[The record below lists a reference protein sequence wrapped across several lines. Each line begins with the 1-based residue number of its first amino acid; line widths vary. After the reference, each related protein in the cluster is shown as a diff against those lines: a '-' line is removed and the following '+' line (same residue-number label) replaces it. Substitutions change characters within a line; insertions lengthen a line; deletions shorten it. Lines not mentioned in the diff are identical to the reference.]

1 MPDGVYIRGSVQ
13 GYPLL
18 FTTDTGA
25 SKTIISNRVFESL
38 KPEDRPELEET
49 SKLVGASGVSIKER
63 GKGIFCLKLGSVKME
78 VEAIVAEIDDD
89 GLLGVDILQNGKNG
103 PADLLM
109 SKGVLM
115 IDKKEIPIIQVG
127 VNNRVRNVTA
137 ADHFVIPAQTECDVY
152 IERQEYDDFSSEKEY
167 AVEPTDHFQAE
178 YPSQI
183 SSTLVDLNRV
193 CTCKVRKLNPFPTAM
208 HIKQDA
214 VIGRAE
220 PIEGIPVVITNEE
233 DSSKFQNHV
242 AVRRIKL
249 LTSEHAHSLPEY
261 TARKIQ
267 TEDSTEIPSHLVDLY
282 EKTSQGLTG
291 EQKQEGIT
299 TFGAN
304 TRPKEELGK
313 LQRED
318 PDIMPILSAKVT
330 GNKPSSQDMVTCSP
344 ATRHYWILWDSL
356 VVYDGIL
363 LKKFIKRD
371 GSGEYLQF
379 IVPLSMKKEVL
390 FQMHNSL
397 VSGHLGCKKTKEK
410 ILQRFYWYSLKDE
423 VVLHIQKCD
432 TCAADKRPP
441 KVPRAPMG
449 SLRVGAPGDCIA
461 TDYLGPLPITDRGH
475 RYILLFTD
483 HFTKNV
489 EVIPVGDMTA
499 EVCAQ
504 KLLNEV
510 ISRWGCPLSIHSDQG
525 RTYESRAFKELCRML
540 EIRKTR
546 TSARNP
552 RGNGQA
558 ERFNRTLLRMIKAYL
573 CGEQTEWDLHLGC
586 LAGAYR
592 ATPNESTRLT
602 PNMLTIGREVRLPA
616 ELVFGSTNTYN
627 GEEITTYGDYVDI
640 LRTKMQHA
648 HEIARKYMATAS
660 KRSKELYDVKVAFHR
675 YQEGDVVWCLMEVRK
690 VGVTP
695 KLEYVYEGPF
705 LVKKKLSE
713 LDYVLQLDRSGK
725 ERPVHHNKLK
735 PYEGDHPP
743 RWVVKAKRQFSNHR
757 TSQQ

>member
-38 KPEDRPELEET
+38 KPEDRPELEKT

-63 GKGIFCLKLGSVKME
+63 GKGTFCFKLGSVKME

-127 VNNRVRNVTA
+127 VNNRVRKVTA
-137 ADHFVIPAQTECDVY
+137 ADHFVIPAQTECVIDVY
-152 IERQEYDDFSSEKEY
+152 IERREYDDFSSEKEY
-167 AVEPTDHFQAE
+167 VVEPTDHFQAE
-178 YPSQI
+178 YPLQMA
-183 SSTLVDLNRV
+183 STLVDINRA
-193 CTCKVRKLNPFPTAM
+193 CTCKVRMLNPFPTAM
-208 HIKQDA
+208 SIKQDA

-220 PIEGIPVVITNEE
+220 PIEGIPIVITNEE
-233 DSSKFQNHV
+233 DSSETENHV
-242 AVRRIKL
+242 AVRRIKFV
-249 LTSEHAHSLPEY
+249 TSEHAQSLPEY

-282 EKTSQGLTG
+282 EKTSQGLND
-291 EQKQEGIT
+291 EQKKEGNM
-299 TFGAN
+299 TFRAI

-318 PDIMPILSAKVT
+318 PDIGPILSAKVT

-344 ATRHYWILWDSL
+344 ATRHYWILWGSL

-363 LKKFIKRD
+363 LKKFIKRN
-371 GSGEYLQF
+371 GSDEYLQF
-379 IVPLSMKKEVL
+379 IVPLSMRKEVL

-397 VSGHLGCKKTKEK
+397 VSGHFGCKKTKEK

-432 TCAADKRPP
+432 TCAADKRSP

-449 SLRVGAPGDCIA
+449 SLRVGAPGDCTT

-504 KLLNEV
+504 KLLYEV

-525 RTYESRAFKELCRML
+525 RTYESRVFKELCRML

-558 ERFNRTLLRMIKAYL
+558 ERFNRTLLRMIKACL

-675 YQEGDVVWCLMEVRK
+675 Y
-690 VGVTP
+690 
-695 KLEYVYEGPF
+695 
-705 LVKKKLSE
+705 
-713 LDYVLQLDRSGK
+713 
-725 ERPVHHNKLK
+725 
-735 PYEGDHPP
+735 
-743 RWVVKAKRQFSNHR
+743 
-757 TSQQ
+757 